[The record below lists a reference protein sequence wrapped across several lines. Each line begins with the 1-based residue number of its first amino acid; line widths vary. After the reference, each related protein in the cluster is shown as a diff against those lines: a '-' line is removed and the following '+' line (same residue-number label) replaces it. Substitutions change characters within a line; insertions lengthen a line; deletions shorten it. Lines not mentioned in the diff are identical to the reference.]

1 MDSWAFSV
9 PKGMFYILY
18 IVRIIQTIFTTNQL
32 VWKIQLLP
40 MGEYAALVQMNIISK
55 DL

>member
-9 PKGMFYILY
+9 PEDMFYILY
-18 IVRIIQTIFTTNQL
+18 IVRIIQAIFTTNQL

-40 MGEYAALVQMNIISK
+40 VGKYTALVQMNIISK